1 MLKGE
6 RDQAPGH
13 CPGWAQRRGTMAIV
27 AFALLVTGCGREPE
41 QVADTPPAA
50 TDTPAATERLT
61 VYTVNYPLAYFA
73 SRIGGDRVQVEF
85 PAPPDGDPATWA
97 PAGQGIAAYQ
107 KADLIL
113 LNGAGY
119 AGWTRLV
126 TLPEDRL
133 VNTSASFED
142 QYVLAEDEETHSHGQ
157 DGEHSHEGQIAFTT
171 WLDPQLAIAQAAAI
185 RDALS
190 ARQPDAAGEFE
201 AGFASLRADLQTLD
215 RDFASLFSELGDA
228 PVVFSHPV
236 YQYLQR
242 RYDVNGISVHW
253 EPDETPSDEQMMEL
267 ADRLVSHPAELMIW
281 EGEPIAE
288 SVEALAAWDVDSV
301 ALDPCGNRPET
312 GDYLSVML
320 ENVANLRAAVPGAGQ

>member
-50 TDTPAATERLT
+50 TDTPAANDRLT

-97 PAGQGIAAYQ
+97 PAGQDIAAYQ

-201 AGFASLRADLQTLD
+201 
-215 RDFASLFSELGDA
+215 
-228 PVVFSHPV
+228 VVS
-236 YQYLQR
+236 R
-242 RYDVNGISVHW
+242 RCGRTCRRWTGISRPCSASWATHRW
-253 EPDETPSDEQMMEL
+253 CSRTLST
-267 ADRLVSHPAELMIW
+267 STC
-281 EGEPIAE
+281 
-288 SVEALAAWDVDSV
+288 SAATTST
-301 ALDPCGNRPET
+301 ASRCTGSRTKRRATNR
-312 GDYLSVML
+312 
-320 ENVANLRAAVPGAGQ
+320 